1 MMTIP
6 NAVEAIIKKKPFLES
21 ALIDGIVNLSA
32 LSRQIKPTLE
42 EMLGKEVNDGAI
54 IMALN
59 RLVPKLELISVL
71 KFKSIMDNVGDIIV
85 RSNLIDYS
93 YVNSKTMHHCQAEL
107 LDKIKTKND
116 VFCTFSQ
123 GISET
128 TLVVSSYISEM
139 VETLFHEEELVE
151 RYTNL
156 SSITIKLPKDNSNYP
171 GVYYYIFKKLAWDN
185 INVVDVISTT
195 NEFTIIVDDSNIH
208 KAFSILIEIKNQNS
222 TNSETNF

>member
-1 MMTIP
+1 MTIP

-32 LSRQIKPTLE
+32 LSRQIKPKLE

-59 RLVPKLELISVL
+59 RLVPKLEMISIL

-93 YVNSKTMHHCQAEL
+93 YVNSKSLHNCQADL
-107 LDKIKTKND
+107 LDKIKTKTD
-116 VFCTFSQ
+116 VFCTLSQ
-123 GISET
+123 GIGET
-128 TLVVSSYISEM
+128 TIVVSSHISPM
-139 VETLFHEEELVE
+139 VDEIFAAEELVE
-151 RYTNL
+151 KYSSL
-156 SSITIKLPKDNSNYP
+156 SSITVKLPKENSTYP

-195 NEFTIIVDDSNIH
+195 SEFTIIVDDVNIH
-208 KAFSILIEIKNQNS
+208 KAFSILMEIKNQNFS
-222 TNSETNF
+222 ISETNF

>member
-1 MMTIP
+1 MTIP
-6 NAVEAIIKKKPFLES
+6 NAVESIIKKKPFLES

-32 LSRQIKPTLE
+32 LSRQIKPRLE
-42 EMLGKEVNDGAI
+42 EMLGKDVNDGAI

-59 RLVPKLELISVL
+59 RLVPKLEMISIL

-85 RSNLIDYS
+85 RSNLIDFS
-93 YVNSKTMHHCQAEL
+93 YINSKTMHHCQADL
-107 LDKIKTKND
+107 LDKIKTKTD

-123 GISET
+123 GIGET
-128 TLVVSSYISEM
+128 TLVVSSHIAPM
-139 VETLFHEEELVE
+139 VEDFFKDEELVE

-156 SSITIKLPKDNSNYP
+156 SSITVKLPKENSKYP

-195 NEFTIIVDDSNIH
+195 SEFTIIVDDTNIH
-208 KAFSILIEIKNQNS
+208 KAFSILMKIKNQNFV
-222 TNSETNF
+222 TEENNF